1 MVAECDPVTRPT
13 VGFVSLGCAKA
24 TVDSERILTQL
35 RAEGYGFSQTYDD
48 ADVVVVNTC
57 GFIDA
62 AVEESL
68 STIDEAMSAN
78 GQVIVTGC
86 LGTRAE
92 MLKEKFPGLLAV
104 TGPEATAEVMSA
116 VHAKAPPL
124 QEPLY
129 HLLPPGGIKLTPRH
143 YAYLKISE
151 GCNHKCSFCIIP
163 TMRGR
168 LASRSP
174 SDVLTEAGELV
185 EAGVNE
191 LLVVSQ
197 DTSAYGVDLK
207 KHADLMTG
215 DALRPDVFS
224 LTKALGE
231 LGVWIRLH
239 YVYPYPHVDDLITL
253 MVEGLVLPYLDVPFQ
268 HASPRILK
276 MMKRPAS
283 TEDNLARIESWR
295 QRCSELAIRS
305 TFIVGFPGET
315 EEDFLMLLTFI
326 REAQLDRV
334 GCFVYSP
341 VSGARANDLPDP
353 VDPLLAQE
361 RLEALM
367 QVQAEV
373 SEGRLRN
380 RVGSQTEVVIDEVE
394 GDTAL
399 ARSYAESPGVDGVI
413 RVAGASAFSP
423 GQRVDVRITDYDAHD
438 LSAEAIDSQTKSD
451 ASP

>member
-1 MVAECDPVTRPT
+1 MAVDGNPMTRPT

-68 STIDEAMSAN
+68 STIEEAMNAN

-86 LGTRAE
+86 LGARAE
-92 MLKEKFPGLLAV
+92 MLKEKFPDLLAV
-104 TGPEATAEVMSA
+104 TGPEATTEVMSA

-129 HLLPPGGIKLTPRH
+129 HLLPPGGVKLTPRH

-174 SDVLTEAGELV
+174 GDVLTEAGKLV
-185 EAGVNE
+185 EAGVSE

-197 DTSAYGVDLK
+197 DTSAYGIDLK
-207 KHADLMTG
+207 KHSDLMTG
-215 DALRPDVFS
+215 DVLRPDVYS
-224 LTKALGE
+224 LARALGE
-231 LGVWIRLH
+231 LGVWVRLH

-253 MVEGLVLPYLDVPFQ
+253 MVDGLVLPYLDVPFQ
-268 HASPRILK
+268 HASPRVLK

-315 EEDFLMLLTFI
+315 EDDFLQLLAFI

-361 RLEALM
+361 RLEELM

-394 GDTAL
+394 GDSAL
-399 ARSYAESPGVDGVI
+399 ARSYAESPEVDGVI
-413 RVAGASAFSP
+413 RVAGAGAFSP
-423 GQRVDVRITDYDAHD
+423 GQRIDVKITGYDAHD
-438 LSAEAIDSQTKSD
+438 LNAETLDT
-451 ASP
+451 

>member
-1 MVAECDPVTRPT
+1 MTRPT

-68 STIDEAMSAN
+68 STIEEAMNAN

-86 LGTRAE
+86 LGARAE
-92 MLKEKFPGLLAV
+92 MLKEKFPELLAI
-104 TGPEATAEVMSA
+104 TGPEATTEVMSA

-129 HLLPPGGIKLTPRH
+129 HLLPPGGVKLTPRH

-168 LASRSP
+168 LASRGP
-174 SDVLTEAGELV
+174 SDVLTEAGKLV
-185 EAGVNE
+185 EAGVSE

-197 DTSAYGVDLK
+197 DTSAYGIDLK
-207 KHADLMTG
+207 KHSDLMTG
-215 DALRPDVFS
+215 DALRPDVYS
-224 LTKALGE
+224 LARALGE
-231 LGVWIRLH
+231 LGVWVRLH

-253 MVEGLVLPYLDVPFQ
+253 MVDGLVLPYLDVPFQ
-268 HASPRILK
+268 HASPRVLK

-315 EEDFLMLLTFI
+315 EDDFLQLLTFI

-361 RLEALM
+361 RLEELM

-394 GDTAL
+394 GDSAL
-399 ARSYAESPGVDGVI
+399 ARSYAESPEVDGVI
-413 RVAGASAFSP
+413 RVAGAGAFSP
-423 GQRVDVRITDYDAHD
+423 GQRIDVKITGYDAHD
-438 LSAEAIDSQTKSD
+438 LNAEALDT
-451 ASP
+451 

>member
-1 MVAECDPVTRPT
+1 
-13 VGFVSLGCAKA
+13 
-24 TVDSERILTQL
+24 VDSERILTQL

-68 STIDEAMSAN
+68 STIEEAISVN

-86 LGTRAE
+86 LGARAE
-92 MLKEKFPGLLAV
+92 MLKEKFPDLLAV
-104 TGPEATAEVMSA
+104 TGPEAVSEVMSA
-116 VHAKAPPL
+116 VHAKVPPL

-129 HLLPPGGIKLTPRH
+129 HLLPPGGVKLTPRH

-174 SDVLTEAGELV
+174 SDVLTEAGKLV
-185 EAGVNE
+185 EAGVSE

-197 DTSAYGVDLK
+197 DTSAYGIDLK
-207 KHADLMTG
+207 KHSDLMTG
-215 DALRPDVFS
+215 DALRPDVCS
-224 LTKALGE
+224 LARALGE
-231 LGVWIRLH
+231 LGVWVRLH
-239 YVYPYPHVDDLITL
+239 YVYPYPHVDNLITL
-253 MVEGLVLPYLDVPFQ
+253 MVDGLVLPYLDVPFQ
-268 HASPRILK
+268 HASPRVLK

-283 TEDNLARIESWR
+283 TEDNLARIKSWR
-295 QRCSELAIRS
+295 QRCAELAIRS

-315 EEDFLMLLTFI
+315 EDDFLQLLTFI

-361 RLEALM
+361 RLEELM

-380 RVGSQTEVVIDEVE
+380 RVGSQTEVVIDEIE

-399 ARSYAESPGVDGVI
+399 ARSYAESPEVDGVI
-413 RVAGASAFSP
+413 RVAGAAAFSP
-423 GQRVDVRITDYDAHD
+423 GQRVDVKITGYDAHD
-438 LSAEAIDSQTKSD
+438 LNAEALDT
-451 ASP
+451 

>member
-1 MVAECDPVTRPT
+1 MTRPT

-68 STIDEAMSAN
+68 STIEEAMSVN

-86 LGTRAE
+86 LGARAE
-92 MLKEKFPGLLAV
+92 MLKEKFPDLLAV
-104 TGPEATAEVMSA
+104 TGPEAVSEVMSA
-116 VHAKAPPL
+116 VHAKVPPL

-129 HLLPPGGIKLTPRH
+129 HLLPPGGVKLTPRH

-174 SDVLTEAGELV
+174 SDVLTEAGKLV
-185 EAGVNE
+185 EAGVSE

-197 DTSAYGVDLK
+197 DTSAYGIDLK
-207 KHADLMTG
+207 KHSDLMTG
-215 DALRPDVFS
+215 DALRPDVCS
-224 LTKALGE
+224 LARALGE
-231 LGVWIRLH
+231 LGVWVRLH
-239 YVYPYPHVDDLITL
+239 YVYPYPHVDNLITL
-253 MVEGLVLPYLDVPFQ
+253 MVDGLVLPYLDVPFQ
-268 HASPRILK
+268 HASPRVLK

-283 TEDNLARIESWR
+283 TEDNLARIKSWR
-295 QRCSELAIRS
+295 QRCAELAIRS

-315 EEDFLMLLTFI
+315 EDDFLQLLTFI

-361 RLEALM
+361 RLEELM

-380 RVGSQTEVVIDEVE
+380 RVGSQTEVVIDEIE

-399 ARSYAESPGVDGVI
+399 ARSYAESPEVDGVI
-413 RVAGASAFSP
+413 RVAGAAAFSP
-423 GQRVDVRITDYDAHD
+423 GRRVDVKITGYDAHD
-438 LSAEAIDSQTKSD
+438 LNAEALDT
-451 ASP
+451 

>member
-1 MVAECDPVTRPT
+1 MTRPT

-68 STIDEAMSAN
+68 STIEEAMNAN

-86 LGTRAE
+86 LGARAE
-92 MLKEKFPGLLAV
+92 MLKEKFPDLLAV
-104 TGPEATAEVMSA
+104 TGPEATTEVMSA

-129 HLLPPGGIKLTPRH
+129 HLLPPGGVKLTPRH

-168 LASRSP
+168 LASRGP
-174 SDVLTEAGELV
+174 SDVLTEAGKLV
-185 EAGVNE
+185 EAGVSE

-197 DTSAYGVDLK
+197 DTSAYGIDLK
-207 KHADLMTG
+207 KHSDLMTG
-215 DALRPDVFS
+215 DALHPDVYS
-224 LTKALGE
+224 LARALGE
-231 LGVWIRLH
+231 LGVWVRLH

-253 MVEGLVLPYLDVPFQ
+253 MVDGLVLPYLDVPFQ
-268 HASPRILK
+268 HASPRVLK

-283 TEDNLARIESWR
+283 TEDNLARIKSWR
-295 QRCSELAIRS
+295 QRCAELAIRS

-315 EEDFLMLLTFI
+315 EDDFLQLLTFI

-361 RLEALM
+361 RLEELM

-394 GDTAL
+394 GDSAL
-399 ARSYAESPGVDGVI
+399 ARSYAESPEVDGVI
-413 RVAGASAFSP
+413 RVAGAGAFSP
-423 GQRVDVRITDYDAHD
+423 GQRIDVKITGYDAHD
-438 LSAEAIDSQTKSD
+438 LNAEALDTKTKKS
-451 ASP
+451 ALR

>member
-1 MVAECDPVTRPT
+1 MTRPT

-68 STIDEAMSAN
+68 STIEEAMNAN

-86 LGTRAE
+86 LGARAE
-92 MLKEKFPGLLAV
+92 MLREKFPDLLAV
-104 TGPEATAEVMSA
+104 TGPEATTEVMSA

-129 HLLPPGGIKLTPRH
+129 HLLPPGGVKLTPRH

-168 LASRSP
+168 LASRGP
-174 SDVLTEAGELV
+174 SDVLTEAGKLV
-185 EAGVNE
+185 EAGVSE

-197 DTSAYGVDLK
+197 DTSAYGIDLK
-207 KHADLMTG
+207 KHSDLMTG
-215 DALRPDVFS
+215 DALRPDVYS
-224 LTKALGE
+224 LARALGE
-231 LGVWIRLH
+231 LGVWVRLH

-253 MVEGLVLPYLDVPFQ
+253 MVDGLVLPYLDVPFQ
-268 HASPRILK
+268 HASPRVLK

-315 EEDFLMLLTFI
+315 EDDFLQLLTFI

-361 RLEALM
+361 RLEELM

-394 GDTAL
+394 GDSAL
-399 ARSYAESPGVDGVI
+399 ARSYAESPEVDGVI
-413 RVAGASAFSP
+413 RVAGAGAFSP
-423 GQRVDVRITDYDAHD
+423 GQRIDVKITGYDAHD
-438 LSAEAIDSQTKSD
+438 LNAEALDT
-451 ASP
+451 

>member
-1 MVAECDPVTRPT
+1 M
-13 VGFVSLGCAKA
+13 
-24 TVDSERILTQL
+24 DSERILTQL

-68 STIDEAMSAN
+68 STIEEAMNAN

-86 LGTRAE
+86 LGARAE
-92 MLKEKFPGLLAV
+92 MLKEKFPDLLAV
-104 TGPEATAEVMSA
+104 TGPEATTEVMSA

-129 HLLPPGGIKLTPRH
+129 HLLPPGGVKLTPRH

-174 SDVLTEAGELV
+174 SDVLTEAGKLV
-185 EAGVNE
+185 EAGVSE

-197 DTSAYGVDLK
+197 DTSAYGIDLK
-207 KHADLMTG
+207 KHSDLMTG
-215 DALRPDVFS
+215 DALRPDVCS
-224 LTKALGE
+224 LARALGE
-231 LGVWIRLH
+231 LGVWVRLH
-239 YVYPYPHVDDLITL
+239 YVYPYPHVDNLITL
-253 MVEGLVLPYLDVPFQ
+253 MVDGLVLPYLDVPFQ
-268 HASPRILK
+268 HASPRVLK

-315 EEDFLMLLTFI
+315 EDDFLQLLTFI

-361 RLEALM
+361 RLEELM

-394 GDTAL
+394 GDSAL
-399 ARSYAESPGVDGVI
+399 ARSYAESPEVDGVI
-413 RVAGASAFSP
+413 RVAGAGAFSP
-423 GQRVDVRITDYDAHD
+423 GQRIDVKITGYDAHD
-438 LSAEAIDSQTKSD
+438 LNAEALDT
-451 ASP
+451 

>member
-1 MVAECDPVTRPT
+1 MAVDGNPMTRPT

-68 STIDEAMSAN
+68 STIEEAMNAN

-86 LGTRAE
+86 LGARAE
-92 MLKEKFPGLLAV
+92 MLKEKFPDLLAV
-104 TGPEATAEVMSA
+104 TGPEATTEVMSA

-129 HLLPPGGIKLTPRH
+129 HLLPPGGVKLTPRH

-174 SDVLTEAGELV
+174 GDVLTEAGKLV
-185 EAGVNE
+185 EAGVSE

-197 DTSAYGVDLK
+197 DTSAYGIDLK
-207 KHADLMTG
+207 KHSDLMTG
-215 DALRPDVFS
+215 DALRPDVYS
-224 LTKALGE
+224 LARALGE
-231 LGVWIRLH
+231 LGVWVRLH

-253 MVEGLVLPYLDVPFQ
+253 MVDGLVLPYLDVPFQ
-268 HASPRILK
+268 HASPRVLK

-315 EEDFLMLLTFI
+315 EDDFLQLLTFI

-361 RLEALM
+361 RLEELM

-394 GDTAL
+394 GGSAL
-399 ARSYAESPGVDGVI
+399 ARSYAESPEVDGVI
-413 RVAGASAFSP
+413 RVAGAGAFSP
-423 GQRVDVRITDYDAHD
+423 GQRIDVKVTGYDAHD
-438 LSAEAIDSQTKSD
+438 LNAEALDT
-451 ASP
+451 

>member
-1 MVAECDPVTRPT
+1 M
-13 VGFVSLGCAKA
+13 
-24 TVDSERILTQL
+24 DSERILTQL

-68 STIDEAMSAN
+68 STIEEAMSVN

-86 LGTRAE
+86 LGARAE
-92 MLKEKFPGLLAV
+92 MLKEKFPDLLAV
-104 TGPEATAEVMSA
+104 TGPEATSEVMSA

-129 HLLPPGGIKLTPRH
+129 HLLPPGGVKLTPRH

-174 SDVLTEAGELV
+174 SDVLTEAGKLV
-185 EAGVNE
+185 EAGVSE

-197 DTSAYGVDLK
+197 DTSAYGIDLK
-207 KHADLMTG
+207 KHSDLMTG
-215 DALRPDVFS
+215 DALRPDVYS
-224 LTKALGE
+224 LARALGE
-231 LGVWIRLH
+231 LGVWVRLH

-253 MVEGLVLPYLDVPFQ
+253 MVDGLVLPYLDVPFQ
-268 HASPRILK
+268 HASPRVLK

-283 TEDNLARIESWR
+283 TEDNLARIKSWR
-295 QRCSELAIRS
+295 QRCAELAIRS

-315 EEDFLMLLTFI
+315 EDDFLQLLTFI

-361 RLEALM
+361 RLEELM

-380 RVGSQTEVVIDEVE
+380 RVGSQTEVVIDEIE

-399 ARSYAESPGVDGVI
+399 ARSYAESPEVDGVI
-413 RVAGASAFSP
+413 RVAGAAAFSP
-423 GQRVDVRITDYDAHD
+423 GQRVDVKITGYDAHD
-438 LSAEAIDSQTKSD
+438 LNAEALDT
-451 ASP
+451 

>member
-1 MVAECDPVTRPT
+1 M
-13 VGFVSLGCAKA
+13 
-24 TVDSERILTQL
+24 DSERILTQL

-68 STIDEAMSAN
+68 STIEEAMSVN

-86 LGTRAE
+86 LGVRAE
-92 MLKEKFPGLLAV
+92 MLKEKFPDLLAV
-104 TGPEATAEVMSA
+104 TGPEAVSEVMSA
-116 VHAKAPPL
+116 VHAKVPPL

-129 HLLPPGGIKLTPRH
+129 HLLPPGGVKLTPRH

-174 SDVLTEAGELV
+174 GDVLTEAGKLV
-185 EAGVNE
+185 EAGVSE
-191 LLVVSQ
+191 LLIVSQ
-197 DTSAYGVDLK
+197 DTSAYGIDLK
-207 KHADLMTG
+207 KHSDLMTG
-215 DALRPDVFS
+215 DALRPDVCS
-224 LTKALGE
+224 LARALGE
-231 LGVWIRLH
+231 LGVWVRLH
-239 YVYPYPHVDDLITL
+239 YVYPYPHVDNLITL
-253 MVEGLVLPYLDVPFQ
+253 MVDGLVLPYLDVPFQ
-268 HASPRILK
+268 HASPRVLK

-283 TEDNLARIESWR
+283 AEDNLARIKSWR
-295 QRCSELAIRS
+295 QRCAELAIRS

-315 EEDFLMLLTFI
+315 EDDFLQLLTFI

-361 RLEALM
+361 RLEELM

-380 RVGSQTEVVIDEVE
+380 RVGSQTEVVIDEIE

-399 ARSYAESPGVDGVI
+399 ARSYAESPEVDGVI
-413 RVAGASAFSP
+413 RVAGAAAFSP
-423 GQRVDVRITDYDAHD
+423 GQRVDVKITGYDAHD
-438 LSAEAIDSQTKSD
+438 LNAEALDT
-451 ASP
+451 

>member
-1 MVAECDPVTRPT
+1 M
-13 VGFVSLGCAKA
+13 
-24 TVDSERILTQL
+24 DSERILTQL

-68 STIDEAMSAN
+68 STIEEAMSVN

-86 LGTRAE
+86 LGVRAE
-92 MLKEKFPGLLAV
+92 MLKEKFPDLLAV
-104 TGPEATAEVMSA
+104 TGPEAVSEVMSA
-116 VHAKAPPL
+116 VHAKVPPL

-129 HLLPPGGIKLTPRH
+129 HLLPPGGVKLTPRH

-151 GCNHKCSFCIIP
+151 GCNHKRSFCIIP

-174 SDVLTEAGELV
+174 SDVLTEAGKLV
-185 EAGVNE
+185 EAGVSE

-197 DTSAYGVDLK
+197 DTSAYGIDLK
-207 KHADLMTG
+207 KHSDLMTG
-215 DALRPDVFS
+215 DALRPDVCS
-224 LTKALGE
+224 LARALGE
-231 LGVWIRLH
+231 LGVWVRLH
-239 YVYPYPHVDDLITL
+239 YVYPYPHVDNLITL
-253 MVEGLVLPYLDVPFQ
+253 MVDGLVLPYLDVPFQ
-268 HASPRILK
+268 HASPRVLK

-283 TEDNLARIESWR
+283 TEDNLARIKSWR
-295 QRCSELAIRS
+295 QRCAELAIRS

-315 EEDFLMLLTFI
+315 EDDFLQLLTFI

-361 RLEALM
+361 RLEELM

-380 RVGSQTEVVIDEVE
+380 RVGSQTEVVIDEIE

-399 ARSYAESPGVDGVI
+399 ARSYAESPEVDGVI
-413 RVAGASAFSP
+413 RVAGAAAFSP
-423 GQRVDVRITDYDAHD
+423 GQRVDVKITGYDAHD
-438 LSAEAIDSQTKSD
+438 LNAEALDT
-451 ASP
+451 

>member
-1 MVAECDPVTRPT
+1 MAVDGNPMTRPT

-68 STIDEAMSAN
+68 STIEEAMNAN

-86 LGTRAE
+86 LGARAE
-92 MLKEKFPGLLAV
+92 MLKEKFPDLLAV
-104 TGPEATAEVMSA
+104 TGPEATTEVMSA

-129 HLLPPGGIKLTPRH
+129 HLLPPGGVKLTPRH

-174 SDVLTEAGELV
+174 GDVLTEAGKLV
-185 EAGVNE
+185 EAGVSE

-197 DTSAYGVDLK
+197 DTSAYGIDLK
-207 KHADLMTG
+207 KHSDLMTG
-215 DALRPDVFS
+215 DALRPDVCS
-224 LTKALGE
+224 LARALGE
-231 LGVWIRLH
+231 LGVWVRLH
-239 YVYPYPHVDDLITL
+239 YVYPYPHVDNLITL
-253 MVEGLVLPYLDVPFQ
+253 MVDGLVLPYLDVPFQ
-268 HASPRILK
+268 HASPRVLK

-315 EEDFLMLLTFI
+315 EDDFLQLLTFI

-361 RLEALM
+361 RLEELM

-394 GDTAL
+394 GGSAL
-399 ARSYAESPGVDGVI
+399 ARSYAESPEVDGVI
-413 RVAGASAFSP
+413 RVAGAGAFSP
-423 GQRVDVRITDYDAHD
+423 GQRIDVKVTGYDAHD
-438 LSAEAIDSQTKSD
+438 LNAEALDT
-451 ASP
+451 

>member
-1 MVAECDPVTRPT
+1 MTRPT

-68 STIDEAMSAN
+68 STIEEAMNAN

-86 LGTRAE
+86 LGARAE
-92 MLKEKFPGLLAV
+92 MLKEKFPDLLAV
-104 TGPEATAEVMSA
+104 TGPEATTEVMSA

-129 HLLPPGGIKLTPRH
+129 HLLPPGGVKLTPRH

-168 LASRSP
+168 LASRGP
-174 SDVLTEAGELV
+174 SDVLTEAGKLV
-185 EAGVNE
+185 EAGVSE

-197 DTSAYGVDLK
+197 DTSAYGIDLK
-207 KHADLMTG
+207 KHSDLMTG
-215 DALRPDVFS
+215 DALRPDVYS
-224 LTKALGE
+224 LARALGE
-231 LGVWIRLH
+231 LGVWVRLH

-253 MVEGLVLPYLDVPFQ
+253 MVDGLVLPYLDVPFQ
-268 HASPRILK
+268 HASPRVLK

-315 EEDFLMLLTFI
+315 EDDFLQLLTFI

-361 RLEALM
+361 RLEELM

-380 RVGSQTEVVIDEVE
+380 RVGSQTEVVIDEVD
-394 GDTAL
+394 GDSAL
-399 ARSYAESPGVDGVI
+399 ARSYAESPEVDGVI
-413 RVAGASAFSP
+413 RVAGAGAFSP
-423 GQRVDVRITDYDAHD
+423 GQRIDVKITGYDAHD
-438 LSAEAIDSQTKSD
+438 LNAEALDT
-451 ASP
+451 

>member
-1 MVAECDPVTRPT
+1 M
-13 VGFVSLGCAKA
+13 
-24 TVDSERILTQL
+24 DSERILTQL

-68 STIDEAMSAN
+68 STIEEAISVN

-86 LGTRAE
+86 LGARAE
-92 MLKEKFPGLLAV
+92 MLKEKFPDLLAV
-104 TGPEATAEVMSA
+104 TGPEAVSEVMSA
-116 VHAKAPPL
+116 VHAKVPPL

-129 HLLPPGGIKLTPRH
+129 HLLPPGGVKLTPRH

-174 SDVLTEAGELV
+174 SDVLTEAGKLV
-185 EAGVNE
+185 EAGVSE

-197 DTSAYGVDLK
+197 DTSAYGIDLK
-207 KHADLMTG
+207 KHSDLMTG
-215 DALRPDVFS
+215 DALRPDVCS
-224 LTKALGE
+224 LARALGE
-231 LGVWIRLH
+231 LGVWVRLH
-239 YVYPYPHVDDLITL
+239 YVYPYPHVDNLITL
-253 MVEGLVLPYLDVPFQ
+253 MVDGLVLPYLDVPFQ
-268 HASPRILK
+268 HASPRVLK

-283 TEDNLARIESWR
+283 TEDNLARIKSWR
-295 QRCSELAIRS
+295 QRCAELAIRS

-315 EEDFLMLLTFI
+315 EDDFLQLLTFI

-361 RLEALM
+361 RLEELM

-380 RVGSQTEVVIDEVE
+380 RVGSQTEVVIDEIE

-399 ARSYAESPGVDGVI
+399 ARSYAESPEVDGVI
-413 RVAGASAFSP
+413 RVAGAAAFSP
-423 GQRVDVRITDYDAHD
+423 GQRVDVKITGYDAHD
-438 LSAEAIDSQTKSD
+438 LNAEALDT
-451 ASP
+451 

>member
-1 MVAECDPVTRPT
+1 MAVDGNPMTRPT

-68 STIDEAMSAN
+68 STIEEAMNAN

-86 LGTRAE
+86 LGARAE
-92 MLKEKFPGLLAV
+92 MLKEKFPDLLAV
-104 TGPEATAEVMSA
+104 TGPEATTEVMSA

-129 HLLPPGGIKLTPRH
+129 HLLPPGGVKLTPRH

-174 SDVLTEAGELV
+174 GDVLTEAGKLV
-185 EAGVNE
+185 EAGVSE

-197 DTSAYGVDLK
+197 DTSAYGIDLK
-207 KHADLMTG
+207 KHSDLMTG
-215 DALRPDVFS
+215 DVLRPDVYS
-224 LTKALGE
+224 LARALGE
-231 LGVWIRLH
+231 LGVWVRLH

-253 MVEGLVLPYLDVPFQ
+253 MVDGLVLPYLDVPFQ
-268 HASPRILK
+268 HASPRVLK

-315 EEDFLMLLTFI
+315 EDDFLQLLTFI

-361 RLEALM
+361 RLEELM

-394 GDTAL
+394 GDSAL
-399 ARSYAESPGVDGVI
+399 ARSYAESPEVDGMI
-413 RVAGASAFSP
+413 RVAGAGAFSP
-423 GQRVDVRITDYDAHD
+423 GQRIDVKITGYDAHD
-438 LSAEAIDSQTKSD
+438 LNAETLDT
-451 ASP
+451 

>member
-1 MVAECDPVTRPT
+1 M
-13 VGFVSLGCAKA
+13 
-24 TVDSERILTQL
+24 DSERILTQL

-68 STIDEAMSAN
+68 STIEEAMSVN

-86 LGTRAE
+86 LGVRAE
-92 MLKEKFPGLLAV
+92 MLKEKFPDLLAV
-104 TGPEATAEVMSA
+104 TGPEAVSEVMSA
-116 VHAKAPPL
+116 VHAKVPPL

-129 HLLPPGGIKLTPRH
+129 HLLPPGGVKLTPRH

-174 SDVLTEAGELV
+174 SDVLTEAGKLV
-185 EAGVNE
+185 EAGVSE

-197 DTSAYGVDLK
+197 DTSAYGIDLK
-207 KHADLMTG
+207 KHSDLMTG
-215 DALRPDVFS
+215 DALRPDVCS
-224 LTKALGE
+224 LARALGE
-231 LGVWIRLH
+231 LGVWVRLH
-239 YVYPYPHVDDLITL
+239 YVYPYPHVDNLITL
-253 MVEGLVLPYLDVPFQ
+253 MVDGLVLPYLDVPFQ
-268 HASPRILK
+268 HASPRVLK

-283 TEDNLARIESWR
+283 TEDNLARIKSWR
-295 QRCSELAIRS
+295 QRCAELAIRS

-315 EEDFLMLLTFI
+315 EDDFLQLLTFI

-361 RLEALM
+361 RLEELM

-380 RVGSQTEVVIDEVE
+380 RVGSQTEVVIDEIE

-399 ARSYAESPGVDGVI
+399 ARSYAESPEVDGVI
-413 RVAGASAFSP
+413 RVAGAAAFSP
-423 GQRVDVRITDYDAHD
+423 GQRVDVKITGYDAHD
-438 LSAEAIDSQTKSD
+438 LNAEALDT
-451 ASP
+451 

>member
-1 MVAECDPVTRPT
+1 MTRPT

-68 STIDEAMSAN
+68 STIEEAMNAN

-86 LGTRAE
+86 LGARAE
-92 MLKEKFPGLLAV
+92 MLKEKFPDLLAV
-104 TGPEATAEVMSA
+104 TGPEATTEVMSA

-129 HLLPPGGIKLTPRH
+129 HLLPPGGVKLTPRH

-168 LASRSP
+168 LASRGP
-174 SDVLTEAGELV
+174 SDVLTEAGKLV
-185 EAGVNE
+185 EAGVSE

-197 DTSAYGVDLK
+197 DTSAYGIDLK
-207 KHADLMTG
+207 KHSDLMTG
-215 DALRPDVFS
+215 DALRPDVYS
-224 LTKALGE
+224 LARALGE
-231 LGVWIRLH
+231 LGVWVRLH

-253 MVEGLVLPYLDVPFQ
+253 MVDGLVLPYLDVPFQ
-268 HASPRILK
+268 HASPRVLK

-315 EEDFLMLLTFI
+315 EDDFLQLLTFI

-361 RLEALM
+361 RLEELM

-394 GDTAL
+394 GDSAL
-399 ARSYAESPGVDGVI
+399 ARSYAESPDVDGVI
-413 RVAGASAFSP
+413 RVAGAGVFSP
-423 GQRVDVRITDYDAHD
+423 GQRIDVKITGYDAHD
-438 LSAEAIDSQTKSD
+438 LNAEALDT
-451 ASP
+451 

>member
-1 MVAECDPVTRPT
+1 MAVDGNPMTRPT

-68 STIDEAMSAN
+68 STIEEAMNAN

-86 LGTRAE
+86 LGARAE
-92 MLKEKFPGLLAV
+92 MLKEKFPDLLAV
-104 TGPEATAEVMSA
+104 TGPEATTEVMSA

-129 HLLPPGGIKLTPRH
+129 HLLPPGGVKLTPRH

-174 SDVLTEAGELV
+174 GDVLTEAGKLV
-185 EAGVNE
+185 EAGVSE

-197 DTSAYGVDLK
+197 DTSAYGIDLK
-207 KHADLMTG
+207 KHSDLMTG
-215 DALRPDVFS
+215 DALRPDVYS
-224 LTKALGE
+224 LARALGE
-231 LGVWIRLH
+231 LGVWVRLH

-253 MVEGLVLPYLDVPFQ
+253 MVDGLVLPYLDVPFQ
-268 HASPRILK
+268 HASPRVLK

-315 EEDFLMLLTFI
+315 EDDFLQLLTFI

-361 RLEALM
+361 RLEELM

-394 GDTAL
+394 GGSAL
-399 ARSYAESPGVDGVI
+399 ARSYAESPEVDGVI
-413 RVAGASAFSP
+413 RVAGAGAFSP
-423 GQRVDVRITDYDAHD
+423 GQRIDVKITGYDAHD
-438 LSAEAIDSQTKSD
+438 LNAEALDT
-451 ASP
+451 

>member
-1 MVAECDPVTRPT
+1 MTRPT

-68 STIDEAMSAN
+68 STIEEAMSVN

-86 LGTRAE
+86 LGARAE
-92 MLKEKFPGLLAV
+92 MLKEKFPDLLAV
-104 TGPEATAEVMSA
+104 TGPEAVSEVMSA
-116 VHAKAPPL
+116 VHAKVPPL

-129 HLLPPGGIKLTPRH
+129 HLLPPGGVKLTPRH

-174 SDVLTEAGELV
+174 SDVLTEAGKLV
-185 EAGVNE
+185 EAGVSE

-197 DTSAYGVDLK
+197 DTSAYGIDLK
-207 KHADLMTG
+207 KHSDLMTG
-215 DALRPDVFS
+215 DALRPDVCS
-224 LTKALGE
+224 LARALGE
-231 LGVWIRLH
+231 LGVWVRLH
-239 YVYPYPHVDDLITL
+239 YVYPYPHVDNLITL
-253 MVEGLVLPYLDVPFQ
+253 MVDGLVLPYLDVPFQ
-268 HASPRILK
+268 HASPRVLK

-283 TEDNLARIESWR
+283 TEDNLARIKSWR
-295 QRCSELAIRS
+295 QRCAELAIRS

-315 EEDFLMLLTFI
+315 EDDFLQLLTFI

-361 RLEALM
+361 RLEELM

-394 GDTAL
+394 GDSAL
-399 ARSYAESPGVDGVI
+399 ARSYAESPEVDGVI
-413 RVAGASAFSP
+413 RVAGAGAFSP
-423 GQRVDVRITDYDAHD
+423 GQRIDVKITGYDAHD
-438 LSAEAIDSQTKSD
+438 LNAEALDT
-451 ASP
+451 

>member
-1 MVAECDPVTRPT
+1 M
-13 VGFVSLGCAKA
+13 
-24 TVDSERILTQL
+24 DSERILTQL

-68 STIDEAMSAN
+68 STIEEAISVN

-86 LGTRAE
+86 LGARAE
-92 MLKEKFPGLLAV
+92 MLKEKFPDLLAV
-104 TGPEATAEVMSA
+104 TGPEAVSEVMSA
-116 VHAKAPPL
+116 VHAKVPPL

-129 HLLPPGGIKLTPRH
+129 HLLPPGGVKLTPRH

-174 SDVLTEAGELV
+174 SDLLTEAGKLV
-185 EAGVNE
+185 EAGVSE

-197 DTSAYGVDLK
+197 DTSAYGIDLK
-207 KHADLMTG
+207 KHSDLMTG
-215 DALRPDVFS
+215 DALRPDVCS
-224 LTKALGE
+224 LARALGE
-231 LGVWIRLH
+231 LGVWVRLH
-239 YVYPYPHVDDLITL
+239 YVYPYPHVDNLITL
-253 MVEGLVLPYLDVPFQ
+253 MVDGLVLPYLDVPFQ
-268 HASPRILK
+268 HASPRVLK

-283 TEDNLARIESWR
+283 AEDNLARIKSWR
-295 QRCSELAIRS
+295 QRCAELAIRS

-315 EEDFLMLLTFI
+315 EDDFLQLLTFI

-361 RLEALM
+361 RLEELM

-380 RVGSQTEVVIDEVE
+380 RVGSQTEVVIDEIE

-399 ARSYAESPGVDGVI
+399 ARSYAESPEVDGVI
-413 RVAGASAFSP
+413 RVAGAAAFSP
-423 GQRVDVRITDYDAHD
+423 GQRVDVKITGYDAHD
-438 LSAEAIDSQTKSD
+438 LNAEALDT
-451 ASP
+451 

>member
-1 MVAECDPVTRPT
+1 M
-13 VGFVSLGCAKA
+13 
-24 TVDSERILTQL
+24 DSERILTQL

-68 STIDEAMSAN
+68 STIEEAMSVN

-86 LGTRAE
+86 LGVRAE
-92 MLKEKFPGLLAV
+92 MLKEKFPDLLAV
-104 TGPEATAEVMSA
+104 TGPEAVSEVMSA
-116 VHAKAPPL
+116 VHAKVPPL

-129 HLLPPGGIKLTPRH
+129 HLLPPGGVKLTPRH

-174 SDVLTEAGELV
+174 SDVLTEAGKLV
-185 EAGVNE
+185 EAGVSE

-197 DTSAYGVDLK
+197 DTSAYGIDLK
-207 KHADLMTG
+207 KHSDLMTG
-215 DALRPDVFS
+215 DALRPDVCS
-224 LTKALGE
+224 LARALGE
-231 LGVWIRLH
+231 LGVWVRLH
-239 YVYPYPHVDDLITL
+239 YVYPYPHVDNLITL
-253 MVEGLVLPYLDVPFQ
+253 MVDGLVLPYLDVPFQ
-268 HASPRILK
+268 HASPRVLK

-283 TEDNLARIESWR
+283 TEDNLARIKSWR
-295 QRCSELAIRS
+295 QRCAELAIRS

-315 EEDFLMLLTFI
+315 EDDFLQLLTFI

-361 RLEALM
+361 RLEELM

-380 RVGSQTEVVIDEVE
+380 RVGSQTEVVNDEIE

-399 ARSYAESPGVDGVI
+399 ARSYAESPEVDGVI
-413 RVAGASAFSP
+413 RVAGAAAFSP
-423 GQRVDVRITDYDAHD
+423 GQRVDVKITGYDAHD
-438 LSAEAIDSQTKSD
+438 LNAEALDT
-451 ASP
+451 

>member
-1 MVAECDPVTRPT
+1 VSRPT

-35 RAEGYGFSQTYDD
+35 RAEGYGFSETYDN

-68 STIDEAMSAN
+68 ATIDEAMRAN
-78 GQVIVTGC
+78 GRVIVTGC
-86 LGTRAE
+86 LGARAE
-92 MLKEKFPGLLAV
+92 MLKEKFPELLAI
-104 TGPEATAEVMSA
+104 TGPEDSESVMSA
-116 VHAKAPPL
+116 VHARVPPL

-129 HLLPPGGIKLTPRH
+129 HLLPPGGVKLTPRH

-168 LASRSP
+168 LVSRSP
-174 SDVLTEAGELV
+174 SDVLAEAEQLV
-185 EAGVNE
+185 EAGVSE

-215 DALRPDVFS
+215 EALRPDVTS
-224 LTKALGE
+224 LVRALGE
-231 LGVWIRLH
+231 LGVWVRLH
-239 YVYPYPHVDDLITL
+239 YVYPYPHVDELVAL
-253 MVEGLVLPYLDVPFQ
+253 MADGLVLPYLDVPFQ
-268 HASPRILK
+268 HASRGILR

-283 TEDNLARIESWR
+283 GEDNLARIQSWR
-295 QRCSELAIRS
+295 QRCPELAIRS

-315 EEDFLMLLTFI
+315 EEHFLELLAFL

-353 VDPLLAQE
+353 VDGSLAQQRYE
-361 RLEALM
+361 ELM
-367 QVQAEV
+367 RVQAEV
-373 SEGRLRN
+373 SEARLQQ
-380 RVGSQTEVVIDEVE
+380 RVGSQCLAVIDEV
-394 GDTAL
+394 DDDDAL
-399 ARSYAESPGVDGVI
+399 ARSYAESPEVDGVI
-413 RVAGASAFSP
+413 RLSGATGLSV
-423 GQRVDVRITDYDAHD
+423 GQRVEVSITGYDAHD
-438 LSAEAIDSQTKSD
+438 LSGSVLG
-451 ASP
+451 P